1 MNNCFEIFPYITEV
15 SPIFSGQ
22 YPSQGFQPPPM
33 PAPGYVA
40 VPHPVQQ
47 PTQQVVIIQS
57 NIKYGKNPMT
67 MTCPHCQSQIQTSI
81 RSEPGPLGKFCSFYY
96 LLSS

>member
-1 MNNCFEIFPYITEV
+1 MYPNVP
-15 SPIFSGQ
+15 GQ
-22 YPSQGFQPPPM
+22 APPM

-47 PTQQVVIIQS
+47 PAQQVVIVQS
-57 NIKYGKNPMT
+57 NIKYGKAPMT

-81 RSEPGPLGKFCSFYY
+81 RSEPGPLGKLFVIS
-96 LLSS
+96 LLLLFLVLDF